1 MSESPFVDYYEV
13 LQVSQAADSETV
25 ERVYRLLAKRY
36 HPDNT
41 TTGDV
46 DRFTEVQ
53 RAYEVLSSPEKRAEY
68 DVQYDT
74 EKALQWQIFE
84 QGTAMD
90 SAEQDRRVF
99 HGILS
104 LLYVARRRS
113 PDDGG
118 LGMVHLEKMLGVP
131 REHLEFPFWYLRR
144 REWIERL
151 DNGLLAITVD
161 GIDKLGSK
169 ELSRPHDRLI
179 AEASV
184 TADSTDGARRLI
196 AADGATSEGLAAVG

>member
-36 HPDNT
+36 HPDNA

-46 DRFTEVQ
+46 DRFTEVR
-53 RAYEVLSSPEKRAEY
+53 RAYEVLSNPETRAEY

-84 QGTAMD
+84 QGAAMD

-113 PDDGG
+113 PDNGG

-131 REHLEFPFWYLRR
+131 REHLEFPLWYLRR
-144 REWIERL
+144 RDWIERL

-169 ELSRPHDRLI
+169 ELSLPHDRLI
-179 AEASV
+179 AETSV
-184 TADSTDGARRLI
+184 DDSANGDRRVI
-196 AADGATSEGLAAVG
+196 AAHGATASDLAAVV